1 MISFLSISIWRR
13 RSIFQSIIFILQN
26 LNLADKSIVVIS
38 HAIKKLS
45 FVYLAI
51 LIKISPSVKKAI
63 NK

>member
-13 RSIFQSIIFILQN
+13 GSIFQSVIFILQN

-51 LIKISPSVKKAI
+51 LIKISPSEKKAI